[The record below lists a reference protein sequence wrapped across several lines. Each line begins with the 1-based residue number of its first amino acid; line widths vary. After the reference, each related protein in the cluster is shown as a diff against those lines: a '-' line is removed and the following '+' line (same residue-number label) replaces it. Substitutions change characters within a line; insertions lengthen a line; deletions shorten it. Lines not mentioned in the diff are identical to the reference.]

1 MGGKRARFVS
11 FTEPGVGDLHWE
23 HKRIEVAG
31 ALVLTWKGTGGTT
44 QDFLPISPYGPW
56 EYRWEY
62 IGQNIEKKDVEPLLP
77 GAMKV
82 TFSELPKGRATNI
95 VRAAFGLELEPEGKE
110 PELEW

>member
-44 QDFLPISPYGPW
+44 QDFLPIGPYGPW

-62 IGQNIEKKDVEPLLP
+62 MGQNIKKKDVEP
-77 GAMKV
+77 
-82 TFSELPKGRATNI
+82 
-95 VRAAFGLELEPEGKE
+95 
-110 PELEW
+110 